1 MLRNDVGPP
10 IVHYVPVIRP
20 VPTGANVLGQFP
32 LFDYDPP
39 PTLPVYQ
46 QFIKHILINL
56 KERNIQV
63 FEQVEVI
70 EKERVIRN
78 LIVKVQEE

>member
-46 QFIKHILINL
+46 AHPDKPKRKKHTSVRTGGSYR
-56 KERNIQV
+56 KR
-63 FEQVEVI
+63 
-70 EKERVIRN
+70 KSYKKPHRRSSRRVRR
-78 LIVKVQEE
+78 